1 MLPYWSP
8 YNADG
13 SIASENNGTWTGTGQ
28 NPIEWMANNPVSYKK
43 YKVLSTVFADITPIQ
58 NLTVRIQFGA
68 DYSHA
73 TTFMQSFPSYVINNE
88 QGTAGR
94 NSSDVLKLSETATA
108 NYRWA
113 LNDDHSFNFMLGQ
126 EAMDYQ
132 SSGFQSD
139 ERTVQRLPHEHQL
152 RHARLVLGR
161 HHQRIFLPLVLPAR
175 RVQLQRP
182 LLRRNGT
189 AHRCLLA
196 LRQRPPLG
204 YVLVAG
210 IYVEH

>member
-1 MLPYWSP
+1 
-8 YNADG
+8 
-13 SIASENNGTWTGTGQ
+13 
-28 NPIEWMANNPVSYKK
+28 MANNPVSYKK

-132 SSGFQSD
+132 ASGFQVVTKGQSSD
-139 ERTVQRLPHEHQL
+139 
-152 RHARLVLGR
+152 
-161 HHQRIFLPLVLPAR
+161 FLT
-175 RVQLQRP
+175 
-182 LLRRNGT
+182 NISSGT
-189 AHRCLLA
+189 RALMMAVGMKGSTQAVMPVATLA
-196 LRQRPPLG
+196 LATAQKSATP
-204 YVLVAG
+204 
-210 IYVEH
+210 IT